1 MTCYQRHM
9 GWLFEALE
17 LPYDKDARRRVDD
30 ALRAVLATPEGAHC
44 PEVWAAIKSLSDDQ
58 LAGLLAEVGAVL
70 GKG

>member
-17 LPYDKDARRRVDD
+17 LPYEKAERRKVDD

-44 PEVWAAIKSLSDDQ
+44 PEVWAAIKSLSAEQ
-58 LAGLLAEVGAVL
+58 LAGLPAEVGAVL
-70 GKG
+70 GEG